1 MRWKTRYLPILA
13 LVAGNVVLG
22 GVLAPHFGQNTDEW
36 AEARF
41 GELSLRAYREPLQGY
56 RGPVLEAKGPFYFMI
71 WAAAATILDEAVPAW
86 SMVEARHMVNFLVF
100 QGAIVAVY
108 LLSLRVARPAVA
120 FAAALLFESQ
130 PLLFGH
136 AFINQKDS
144 TFMAFFAVAM
154 VLGLSGVDSFL
165 RSMDLSRSPAPASE
179 SFGSIQIKRWPG
191 LWRGLRLPLR
201 RWTVMSVFLACGAIA
216 VRVLL
221 DEVLKGWIAGVVT
234 AALNGTAWPPLNSL
248 FLRLAENSALTP
260 ASAYVAKGLAWL
272 DIAVATLVAAML
284 VLALWVARPLLG
296 ETSRRFFRDV
306 FQGHA
311 GPAAVILGMAVAIR
325 TAGIFGGV
333 LVVGYAWHRWRR
345 RSAPFLLT
353 YSLGAA
359 VVAFAL
365 WPQLWGGPLDF
376 LRSSVERSLQFPDGH
391 EVLFRGE
398 ILVSNGL
405 PSIFL
410 PWLMAIQFT
419 FPGVLLVLLALP
431 VTVWIALRPAQ
442 PGAQLWVLLLWFFL
456 PSLAVVILNL
466 STTTSA
472 ISVHRSP
479 AVCPGR
485 RRSGEVPS
493 GEPLD
498 RLALSNPDAGHDP
511 SRGRRHRPSP
521 PV

>member
-1 MRWKTRYLPILA
+1 
-13 LVAGNVVLG
+13 
-22 GVLAPHFGQNTDEW
+22 
-36 AEARF
+36 
-41 GELSLRAYREPLQGY
+41 
-56 RGPVLEAKGPFYFMI
+56 
-71 WAAAATILDEAVPAW
+71 
-86 SMVEARHMVNFLVF
+86 
-100 QGAIVAVY
+100 
-108 LLSLRVARPAVA
+108 
-120 FAAALLFESQ
+120 
-130 PLLFGH
+130 
-136 AFINQKDS
+136 
-144 TFMAFFAVAM
+144 
-154 VLGLSGVDSFL
+154 
-165 RSMDLSRSPAPASE
+165 
-179 SFGSIQIKRWPG
+179 
-191 LWRGLRLPLR
+191 
-201 RWTVMSVFLACGAIA
+201 MSVFLACGAIA

-260 ASAYVAKGLAWL
+260 ASAYVAKALAWL

-284 VLALWVARPLLG
+284 VLALWVARPLWG
-296 ETSRRFFRDV
+296 ETTRRFFRDV
-306 FQGHA
+306 FRHA

-431 VTVWIALRPAQ
+431 MTVWIALRPAQ
-442 PGAQLWVLLLWFFL
+442 PNAQLWVLLLWFFL
-456 PSLAVVILNL
+456 PSLAVVILRLPIYNNFRHLLFIVPPLFVLGAVVLERFLQASRWTVWLFPILMLGMILPGVVGIVRLHPYEYIYYTALWAAYAVPLGGMSSTIGAQPTERRCTPSTKEPRRQPRWL
-466 STTTSA
+466 SGGRSA
-472 ISVHRSP
+472 P
-479 AVCPGR
+479 
-485 RRSGEVPS
+485 
-493 GEPLD
+493 
-498 RLALSNPDAGHDP
+498 P
-511 SRGRRHRPSP
+511 SRFSVRTLR
-521 PV
+521 